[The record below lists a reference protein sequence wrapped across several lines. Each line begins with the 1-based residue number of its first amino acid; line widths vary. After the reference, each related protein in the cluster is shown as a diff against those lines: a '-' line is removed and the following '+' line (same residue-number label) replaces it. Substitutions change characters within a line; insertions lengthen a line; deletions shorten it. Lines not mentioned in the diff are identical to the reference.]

1 MDSPTRPHS
10 VLRFGAFELD
20 EVAGELREDG
30 KACRLPAQPFRVL
43 VLLAERAG
51 ELVPRKFSAICGA
64 IAITS
69 EWIAGLISA

>member
-1 MDSPTRPHS
+1 MGVSARRSQEND
-10 VLRFGAFELD
+10 
-20 EVAGELREDG
+20 
-30 KACRLPAQPFRVL
+30 RLPAQPFRVL